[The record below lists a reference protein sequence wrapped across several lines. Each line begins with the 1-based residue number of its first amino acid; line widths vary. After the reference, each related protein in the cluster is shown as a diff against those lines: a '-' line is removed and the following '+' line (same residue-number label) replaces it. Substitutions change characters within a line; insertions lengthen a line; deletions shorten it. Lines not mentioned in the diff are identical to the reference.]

1 MIADS
6 LRKSILQ
13 AAIEGK
19 LTEREP
25 GDGDARDL
33 LAEIQKEKA
42 RLVREGKIRRPTPLA
57 EQRRIVARLE
67 ELLPLVEELS
77 EL

>member
-42 RLVREGKIRRPTPLA
+42 RLVREGKIRRPPP
-57 EQRRIVARLE
+57 RRAAPHRGASGGAVATG
-67 ELLPLVEELS
+67 
-77 EL
+77 

>member
-42 RLVREGKIRRPTPLA
+42 RLVREGKIRRPPPSPSSA
-57 EQRRIVARLE
+57 ASWQGWR
-67 ELLPLVEELS
+67 S
-77 EL
+77 CCHWWMS

>member
-42 RLVREGKIRRPTPLA
+42 RLVREGKIRRPPPP
-57 EQRRIVARLE
+57 RRAAPHRGKAGGAVATG
-67 ELLPLVEELS
+67 
-77 EL
+77 